1 MQTCL
6 LKKWNELDIVL
17 WVDIEDEDID
27 IKDEDV

>member
-1 MQTCL
+1 MQNFL
-6 LKKWNELDIVL
+6 FKKRNELDIVL